1 MTILYKQDWDYYP
14 DAIIDTQ
21 TKNKGFLRL
30 AALYKGMGVENH
42 AFILALHDKT
52 LQGVNPYDPNL
63 SEEIKI
69 RILTE
74 IRSNYWYFLREIA
87 RVPTHDTVNI
97 IPFKP
102 NRGIIAAYWTYFNHV
117 QQVIVFPRQTGK
129 SFGIDWLN
137 VWISLFAATD
147 YITNVLTKDDKLRA
161 RHMSRLKSMMECIP
175 AWLQFKK
182 KSDPSNSEQI
192 LISRLSNQVNAFVPN
207 PSPKLAYN
215 VARGSSA
222 ATFIIDEFGYI
233 LHIEII
239 LASAMPATTA
249 ARELAAM
256 KGEPYGNIFM
266 TTAPKKDDRDGA
278 VADNYMNNSCRMHEQ
293 FYDCI
298 DINHLYTLIKSNSP
312 NQEIRMLQRY
322 SHRQLGYTDEWLAE
336 TMRETGVRG
345 EDADRDYF
353 NISTSGSQ
361 TSPFTAE
368 ELKTMKDSVV
378 NDYHMDFGN
387 KENLI
392 TRWFYRKENFH
403 QAMLADDHILSL
415 DTSDA
420 AGGDDIAMT
429 IRKSATGEIVATGRY
444 NELNLIHFS
453 RWLAN
458 WFILYPRLFAI
469 IERRSTGAMIIDYL
483 LFEFYAHGINPFKR
497 LYNLVFQCPENYDKE
512 TVEQLRRDK
521 YVDPQR
527 LSGRY
532 KSAFGFA
539 TAANGIAS
547 RSDLYGNNLRSAI
560 KHTGGSIRDED
571 IVNQL
576 VGLVK
581 RNNRIDHPLG
591 AKDDFCI
598 SWLLSYWWLTQGR
611 NLDWYGI
618 DSRSVLKNV
627 SSFQSEHGVVSNYR
641 TAFSEHI
648 KAQIE
653 YFLTELSKS
662 KDMHL
667 NHRYELQIKALINK
681 LPAEEVNIISFD
693 ELIRNAK
700 TTKSQRHQL
709 KR

>member
-14 DAIIDTQ
+14 DAIIDTT
-21 TKNKGFLRL
+21 TKNKGFVRL

-42 AFILALHDKT
+42 AFILALHDAS
-52 LQGVNPYDPNL
+52 LQGVNPYDVNL
-63 SEEIKI
+63 SDETKLKILNEIK
-69 RILTE
+69 
-74 IRSNYWYFLREIA
+74 SNFWYFLREIA
-87 RVPTHDTVNI
+87 RVPTHDMVNI
-97 IPFKP
+97 IHFKP

-129 SFGIDWLN
+129 SFGVDWLN
-137 VWISLFAATD
+137 VWVSNFGATD

-161 RHMSRLKSMMECIP
+161 RHMSRLKSMMECLP

-182 KSDPSNSEQI
+182 KADPANSEQI
-192 LISRLSNQVNAFVPN
+192 LISRLSNQINAFVPN

-278 VADNYMNNSCRMHEQ
+278 VADNYMNNSCRMHEK
-293 FYDCI
+293 FFDCV
-298 DINHLYTLIKSNSP
+298 DINHLYNLIRTNSP

-361 TSPFTAE
+361 SSPFTAE
-368 ELKTMKDSVV
+368 ELKVIKDSQI
-378 NDYHMDFGN
+378 NDYHMDYGN
-387 KENLI
+387 NDNLI
-392 TRWFYRKENFH
+392 TRWFYNRHTFH
-403 QAMLADDHILSL
+403 QQMLNEDHTMSL
-415 DTSDA
+415 DTSEA
-420 AGGDDIAMT
+420 AGGDDIALT
-429 IRKSATGEIVATGRY
+429 IRRNSTGEIVASGRY

-453 RWLAN
+453 KWIAS
-458 WFILYPRLFAI
+458 WFIKYPRLFGI
-469 IERRSTGAMIIDYL
+469 IERKSTGGMVMDYL
-483 LFEFYAHGINPFKR
+483 LYEFYGHGINPFKR
-497 LYNLVFQCPENYDKE
+497 LFNMVFQCPENYPAED
-512 TVEQLRRDK
+512 VEAFRRAKSIDPNRLQGK
-521 YVDPQR
+521 YKA
-527 LSGRY
+527 S
-532 KSAFGFA
+532 FGFSTSA
-539 TAANGIAS
+539 SGITA
-547 RSDLYGNNLRSAI
+547 RSDLYGNTLRSAVR
-560 KHTGGSIRDED
+560 HTGDSIRDPD
-571 IVNQL
+571 IISQL
-576 VGLVK
+576 AGLVK
-581 RNNRIDHPLG
+581 INNRVDHPIG

-598 SWLLSYWWLTQGR
+598 SWLLSYWWLTIGK

-618 DSRSVLKNV
+618 DSRAVLKNV
-627 SSFQSEHGVVSNYR
+627 SSFQSEHGVASNYKS
-641 TAFSEHI
+641 ALLEHI

-653 YFLTELSKS
+653 FFLEELSKCRDPNLS
-662 KDMHL
+662 YK
-667 NHRYELQIKALINK
+667 YELQIRSLMNK
-681 LPAEEVNIISFD
+681 IPKEETTIISVD
-693 ELIRNAK
+693 ELIRSV
-700 TTKSQRHQL
+700 KSNRSQQHHLR
-709 KR
+709 R